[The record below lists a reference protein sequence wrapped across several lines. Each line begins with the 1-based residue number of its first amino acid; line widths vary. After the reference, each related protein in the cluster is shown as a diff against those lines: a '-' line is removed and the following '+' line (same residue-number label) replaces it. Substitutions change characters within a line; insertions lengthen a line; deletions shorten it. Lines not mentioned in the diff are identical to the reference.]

1 MNNNGLQPI
10 PNKNHEDFFKNIDS
24 SNFLYD
30 DFISTDFY
38 ELFIQWIKKSKRN
51 KLTGIDKLMF

>member
-38 ELFIQWIKKSKRN
+38 ELFIIQMWL
-51 KLTGIDKLMF
+51 KL

>member
-38 ELFIQWIKKSKRN
+38 ELFIQWIN
-51 KLTGIDKLMF
+51 NFNEIVTHNGIEL